1 MKVLLVHSAYQQ
13 FGGEDSV
20 VRAETELLQSH
31 GDEVVPYTR
40 HNDETKNFNVVQKA
54 LFFPQSIYS
63 WKTSSEIDDVVRRV
77 KPDVAFV
84 HNIYPLIS
92 PSAYHT
98 LHALGVPTLQVLHNF
113 RPFCPNGL
121 FYTQGQVCEACKGG
135 NYLNA
140 VRKRCFKDSYALS
153 GLYALTLGLN
163 RLAGMVDKIS
173 GFICLTEFFR
183 IKMREA
189 GVPESKL
196 FVRPNFVRAPALQA
210 DEKTSNGYALFM
222 GRLSPEKGCWT
233 LIHAFEQMPAVK
245 LKIVGTGPMEQEL
258 RDYIRDRKLQNIELL
273 GFKSGAEK
281 WDILRNSFCLVL
293 PSEWYENF
301 PISALEGFMASK
313 PVIASRIGGLPYIV
327 EEGKSGLLFESGNAG
342 ELAERIQY
350 LADRPEEAMCMGAC
364 GRHLTET
371 KYGPE
376 QGYSNLKEIFSQ
388 MKAA

>member
-1 MKVLLVHSAYQQ
+1 
-13 FGGEDSV
+13 
-20 VRAETELLQSH
+20 
-31 GDEVVPYTR
+31 
-40 HNDETKNFNVVQKA
+40 
-54 LFFPQSIYS
+54 
-63 WKTSSEIDDVVRRV
+63 
-77 KPDVAFV
+77 
-84 HNIYPLIS
+84 
-92 PSAYHT
+92 
-98 LHALGVPTLQVLHNF
+98 
-113 RPFCPNGL
+113 
-121 FYTQGQVCEACKGG
+121 
-135 NYLNA
+135 
-140 VRKRCFKDSYALS
+140 
-153 GLYALTLGLN
+153 
-163 RLAGMVDKIS
+163 
-173 GFICLTEFFR
+173 
-183 IKMREA
+183 
-189 GVPESKL
+189 
-196 FVRPNFVRAPALQA
+196 
-210 DEKTSNGYALFM
+210 
-222 GRLSPEKGCWT
+222 
-233 LIHAFEQMPAVK
+233 
-245 LKIVGTGPMEQEL
+245 MEQEL